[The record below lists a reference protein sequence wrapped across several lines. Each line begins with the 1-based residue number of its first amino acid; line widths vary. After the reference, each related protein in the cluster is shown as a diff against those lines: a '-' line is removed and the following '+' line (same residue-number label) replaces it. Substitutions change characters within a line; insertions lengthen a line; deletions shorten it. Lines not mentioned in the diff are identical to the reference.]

1 MKQFSDKIIHK
12 INTEIETSCMDGDMS
27 SNQALYMINFI
38 RPLFEELREYI
49 HRYNF
54 QDNEEEI
61 HFFKNIK
68 PLILS
73 KLIHYNDIYTLELRK
88 PNGNKE
94 AVKEHYKKKQVAIVD
109 FCNNNLDFYQY
120 YRSKATHLDK
130 YYFLRGHEN
139 YKLCH
144 NCGLLD
150 KDPLF
155 ATCCDHRVAKMLAY
169 DMLEIYLHQKVQD
182 LERTEAIEI
191 SRASLPDNPF
201 RWTGTKVAAIELGY
215 AIYAAGVLNNGNT
228 DIKEIMTY
236 IEASFKV
243 DLGDYY
249 RTYLTMEEIT
259 TIYNKKFASKRLE
272 QVRDLFIFSCYT
284 ALSYIDVCELTKD
297 NIRISFDGN
306 LWIMTKRHKTN
317 VTSNVRLLEI
327 PKAILEK
334 YKDKLPNGMILPIIS
349 NQKVNNYLKEIAS
362 ICGINKNLTFHVA
375 RHSCATS
382 VLISNGVP
390 IETVSK
396 ILGHTNIRTTQIY
409 ARITDV
415 KVSND
420 MEMLAQKLDIA
431 K

>member
-249 RTYLTMEEIT
+249 RTYLTIRER
-259 TIYNKKFASKRLE
+259 KRD
-272 QVRDLFIFSCYT
+272 RT
-284 ALSYIDVCELTKD
+284 AFLNSLIEKLLREMDEND
-297 NIRISFDGN
+297 N
-306 LWIMTKRHKTN
+306 
-317 VTSNVRLLEI
+317 
-327 PKAILEK
+327 
-334 YKDKLPNGMILPIIS
+334 
-349 NQKVNNYLKEIAS
+349 
-362 ICGINKNLTFHVA
+362 
-375 RHSCATS
+375 
-382 VLISNGVP
+382 
-390 IETVSK
+390 
-396 ILGHTNIRTTQIY
+396 
-409 ARITDV
+409 
-415 KVSND
+415 
-420 MEMLAQKLDIA
+420 
-431 K
+431 